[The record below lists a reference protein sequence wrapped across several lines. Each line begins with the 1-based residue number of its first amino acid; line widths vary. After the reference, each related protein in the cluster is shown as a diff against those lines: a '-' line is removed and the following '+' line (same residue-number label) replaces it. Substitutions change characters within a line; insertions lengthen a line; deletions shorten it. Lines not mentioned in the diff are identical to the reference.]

1 MTVFLADTNVVS
13 ELTRKL
19 PDAGALR
26 WLEAQ
31 SALVVSAITLEELSF
46 GVARAQPQIRKRL
59 LAWFEALLASG
70 PVVVA
75 VDDRVARAAGVLRA
89 GAAGR
94 GRVMSQADALIG
106 ASALVTGRTLVTRNV
121 RDFDGCG
128 VPLLDPFGA

>member
-1 MTVFLADTNVVS
+1 MLFLADTNVVS
-13 ELTRKL
+13 ELTRKR

-26 WLEAQ
+26 WLESQ
-31 SALVVSAITLEELSF
+31 SALVVSVITLEELSF

-59 LAWFEALLASG
+59 LAWFEALLASR
-70 PVVVA
+70 PVIVE
-75 VDDRVARAAGVLRA
+75 VDDRIARAAGAMRA
-89 GAAGR
+89 GAGSR

-121 RDFDGCG
+121 RDFQACG